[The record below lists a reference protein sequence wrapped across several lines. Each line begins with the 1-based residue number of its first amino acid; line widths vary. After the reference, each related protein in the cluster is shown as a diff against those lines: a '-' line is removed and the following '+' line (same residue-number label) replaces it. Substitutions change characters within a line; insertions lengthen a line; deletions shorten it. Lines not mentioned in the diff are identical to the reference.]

1 MKQLILT
8 LTLLMTMAQAQAKND
23 DKAKVVET
31 VESFAK
37 AAEHQS
43 TSEMNLLLD
52 DNFRVVMNQL
62 FGSDKVTV
70 MDKTTYL
77 NMLGE
82 KKLGGDK
89 AVVKTESI
97 NVNGNNA
104 VVNTVFKSDK
114 MSMRLYLLLAKDV
127 SGIWKIVSDLPTIE

>member
-23 DKAKVVET
+23 DKAQVAQT

-37 AAEHQS
+37 AAEDQS
-43 TSEMNLLLD
+43 TSEMDLLLD

-70 MDKTTYL
+70 MDKATYL

>member
-8 LTLLMTMAQAQAKND
+8 LTLLMTMTHVKAAND
-23 DKAKVVET
+23 DKTLVAHT
-31 VESFAK
+31 VESFAR
-37 AAEHQS
+37 AAENQS
-43 TSEMNLLLD
+43 TSEMDLLLD

-70 MDKTTYL
+70 MDKATYL

-89 AVVKTESI
+89 AVVNTESI

-127 SGIWKIVSDLPTIE
+127 SGTWKIVSDLPTIE